1 MKMASVFIWA
11 ALAGCTAM
19 LFASPA
25 VAQYNYYASSS
36 FLSNQFNYPSLAPT
50 PSKKSSSSAST
61 APKTRVAEPSQA
73 SGNTNRRASANNNPL
88 PYSRDKTLS
97 AQIRETFLRDF
108 AKQMPDAVD
117 DVRAISEK
125 TDLVQAMAGFAQTQG
140 LDSGTMEGMMAVW
153 YGQAWAIANQQP
165 MPSKLQHQA
174 IASQLHTSMQ
184 NSPQWSQMN
193 NKQRQEF
200 IEQLAYP
207 LIVQKANY
215 QAYLKQ
221 GNKDSMARMAAA
233 TQEGLKKIGLDL
245 RNLKLTDN
253 GFIG

>member
-1 MKMASVFIWA
+1 MKITFVFIWA
-11 ALAGCTAM
+11 ALAGVIAV

-25 VAQYNYYASSS
+25 MAQYNYYASSS

-50 PSKKSSSSAST
+50 PSKKSSQSNS
-61 APKTRVAEPSQA
+61 APKTRSVEAPI
-73 SGNTNRRASANNNPL
+73 NTSRRASANNNPL
-88 PYSRDKTLS
+88 PYTRDKALS

-117 DVRAISEK
+117 DIRETAEK
-125 TDLVQAMAGFAQTQG
+125 TDLVQAMAGFAQIEG
-140 LDSGTMEGMMAVW
+140 LDSGTMEGMMALW

-165 MPSKLQHQA
+165 MPSKQQYQG
-174 IASQLHTSMQ
+174 IANQLRTSMQ

-221 GNKDSMARMAAA
+221 GKRDSMARMSAA
-233 TQEGLKKIGLDL
+233 THEGLKKIGLDL
-245 RNLKLTDN
+245 LNLKLSAN

>member
-1 MKMASVFIWA
+1 
-11 ALAGCTAM
+11 
-19 LFASPA
+19 
-25 VAQYNYYASSS
+25 VAEASSQAP
-36 FLSNQFNYPSLAPT
+36 SNT
-50 PSKKSSSSAST
+50 T
-61 APKTRVAEPSQA
+61 
-73 SGNTNRRASANNNPL
+73 RRASANNNPL
-88 PYSRDKTLS
+88 PYTRDKALS
-97 AQIRETFLRDF
+97 AQIREAFLRDF

-117 DVRAISEK
+117 DIREITEK
-125 TDLVQAMAGFAQTQG
+125 TDLVQAMAGSAQLSG
-140 LDSGTMEGMMAVW
+140 LDSGTMEGMMALW

-165 MPSKLQHQA
+165 MPSKQQYQG
-174 IASQLHTSMQ
+174 IANQLYTSMQ

-207 LIVQKANY
+207 LIIQKANY

-221 GNKDSMARMAAA
+221 GKKDSMARMSAA

-245 RNLKLTDN
+245 RNLKLSDN

>member
-1 MKMASVFIWA
+1 MKITSVFIWA
-11 ALAGCTAM
+11 ALAGFIAM
-19 LFASPA
+19 LFAFPA
-25 VAQYNYYASSS
+25 MAQYNYYASSS

-50 PSKKSSSSAST
+50 PSKKSSQSSS
-61 APKTRVAEPSQA
+61 APKTRVAEAPQA
-73 SGNTNRRASANNNPL
+73 PNSTARRASANNNPL
-88 PYSRDKTLS
+88 PYTRDKALS

-117 DVRAISEK
+117 DIRATAEK
-125 TDLVQAMAGFAQTQG
+125 TDLVQVMAGFAQIEG
-140 LDSGTMEGMMAVW
+140 LDSGTMEGMMALW

-165 MPSKLQHQA
+165 MPSKQQYQG
-174 IASQLHTSMQ
+174 IANQLRTSMQ

-221 GNKDSMARMAAA
+221 GKRDSMARMSAA
-233 TQEGLKKIGLDL
+233 THEGLKKIGLDL
-245 RNLKLTDN
+245 LNLKLSDN

>member
-1 MKMASVFIWA
+1 
-11 ALAGCTAM
+11 M
-19 LFASPA
+19 LCSSPA
-25 VAQYNYYASSS
+25 IAQYNYYASSS

-50 PSKKSSSSAST
+50 PSKKSSPSASST
-61 APKTRVAEPSQA
+61 PKARVADRSQP

-88 PYSRDKTLS
+88 PYTRDKTLS

-117 DVRAISEK
+117 DVRATAEK
-125 TDLVQAMAGFAQTQG
+125 TDLVQVMAGFAQIEG
-140 LDSGTMEGMMAVW
+140 LDSGTMEGMLALW

-165 MPSKLQHQA
+165 LPSKQQYQG
-174 IASQLHTSMQ
+174 IANQLYTSIQ
-184 NSPQWSQMN
+184 NSPQWSKMN
-193 NKQRQEF
+193 NQQRQEF

-221 GNKDSMARMAAA
+221 GKKDSMARMAAA
-233 TQEGLKKIGLDL
+233 THEGLKKIGLDL
-245 RNLKLTDN
+245 RNLKLSDN

>member
-1 MKMASVFIWA
+1 MKMTPVFIWA
-11 ALAGCTAM
+11 VLAGSATT
-19 LFASPA
+19 LFALPA
-25 VAQYNYYASSS
+25 AAQYNYYASSS
-36 FLSNQFNYPSLAPT
+36 FMSNQFNYPSLAPT
-50 PSKKSSSSAST
+50 PSKKSSQSSSAPKPRSVE
-61 APKTRVAEPSQA
+61 APS
-73 SGNTNRRASANNNPL
+73 NTPRRASANNNPL
-88 PYSRDKTLS
+88 PYTRDKALS

-117 DVRAISEK
+117 DVRETAEK
-125 TDLVQAMAGFAQTQG
+125 TDLVQVMAGFAQIEG
-140 LDSGTMEGMMAVW
+140 LDSGTMEGMMALW

-165 MPSKLQHQA
+165 MPSKQQYQG
-174 IASQLHTSMQ
+174 IANQLHTSMQ

-221 GNKDSMARMAAA
+221 GKKDSMARMAAA

-245 RNLKLTDN
+245 RNLKLSDN